1 LQLSGNVKL
10 RRRRRGDRFR
20 RRGQVLYRDTGDRF
34 FMKRGA
40 GDRFFMKMFSRS
52 SKAQREDS
60 GRFGGQVLYEDVF
73 SQFYS
78 HS

>member
-52 SKAQREDS
+52 SKAQRDDS
-60 GRFGGQVLYEDVF
+60 VRLWGQVLYEDVF